1 MKGNNAHDNI
11 DIEDELIQLNILVFN
26 VDQITVVFSVLTYG
40 RFWNR
45 TCTAMEL
52 KKNFIIFFR
61 FCFNGSDFNP
71 FATGDVYMRQ
81 FFHCLQW

>member
-26 VDQITVVFSVLTYG
+26 VDQITLVFSVLTYG

-45 TCTAMEL
+45 TCTAME
-52 KKNFIIFFR
+52 FF
-61 FCFNGSDFNP
+61 
-71 FATGDVYMRQ
+71 
-81 FFHCLQW
+81 